1 MAVEPVQNKASNPKR
16 RPGATPMDVIN
27 SSTDAVAS
35 APKKGPDKFV
45 IEMKKG
51 NKWVQTHSFTKR
63 EQAAGHY
70 KSVRLSRVVKGKRIS
85 VNGKIV
91 DTQRFKES

>member
-1 MAVEPVQNKASNPKR
+1 MDPVQNKANNSKR
-16 RPGATPMDVIN
+16 RPGANPMDVIN
-27 SSTDAVAS
+27 SSTNAVAN
-35 APKKGPDKFV
+35 APRKGPDKFV

-51 NKWVQTHSFTKR
+51 NRWVQTHSFTKR
-63 EQAAGHY
+63 EQATGHY
-70 KSVRLSRVVKGKRIS
+70 KSVRLSPVIKGKRIS